1 MVKSV
6 MGYDERF
13 SSYAKKSGI
22 SSKNSG
28 VSGRASGTPF
38 WNAQQHDISEH
49 PHNHS
54 FQNIWQ
60 KIRSE
65 KPFFKAFRNVV
76 AVWGSGIAIFFVFR
90 NGLKMSF
97 AERFWFWNPS
107 FFAIPEWLKNN
118 DSRTPNFSCFR
129 NDVCSLSNTC
139 LWFWNAK
146 IWAIPERDI
155 IKGSRMC
162 WNLVFWNLSDLRHSG
177 MAKKC
182 HFQNVF
188 SS

>member
-1 MVKSV
+1 MNSPGLTFFWLTPYILDASSHLYKRVCPSV
-6 MGYDERF
+6 RPSVRRSVRRSVTPSQKRVPGA
-13 SSYAKKSGI
+13 S
-22 SSKNSG
+22 NS
-28 VSGRASGTPF
+28 RYRPC
-38 WNAQQHDISEH
+38 
-49 PHNHS
+49 
-54 FQNIWQ
+54 
-60 KIRSE
+60 
-65 KPFFKAFRNVV
+65 FKAFRNVV
-76 AVWGSGIAIFFVFR
+76 AVWGSGMAIFFVFR

>member
-1 MVKSV
+1 MEGWREGEEGKEEEKE
-6 MGYDERF
+6 GGREG
-13 SSYAKKSGI
+13 AGI

-76 AVWGSGIAIFFVFR
+76 AVWGSGMAIF
-90 NGLKMSF
+90 L
-97 AERFWFWNPS
+97 
-107 FFAIPEWLKNN
+107 
-118 DSRTPNFSCFR
+118 C
-129 NDVCSLSNTC
+129 
-139 LWFWNAK
+139 
-146 IWAIPERDI
+146 
-155 IKGSRMC
+155 
-162 WNLVFWNLSDLRHSG
+162 SG
-177 MAKKC
+177 MA
-182 HFQNVF
+182 
-188 SS
+188 